1 MYCTNCTALRS
12 AVVPLTASSSAF
24 LCLNLSLWLET
35 MGRRD
40 SAEVAAAPL
49 VLRGRCSGN
58 RMLLFRASAM
68 MTGAREGEERPWWR
82 GVGECGGRVE
92 VQLHEK
98 SDCWLQYINQPMHI
112 HNKKITMCCYVTL
125 YQTYVLSSAI
135 NPGHG

>member
-1 MYCTNCTALRS
+1 MHVRMYVQVYGLTYSMYCTNCTALRS

-35 MGRRD
+35 MGSRD

-82 GVGECGGRVE
+82 GVGECGG
-92 VQLHEK
+92 
-98 SDCWLQYINQPMHI
+98 
-112 HNKKITMCCYVTL
+112 
-125 YQTYVLSSAI
+125 
-135 NPGHG
+135 